1 MAFYAIHA
9 LETIEAEAGAISN
22 GGETDQSLPC

>member
-9 LETIEAEAGAISN
+9 LETIEAEAGARSN
-22 GGETDQSLPC
+22 GGKADQSLPC